1 MRNSLSFVL
10 LFLLT
15 GCSLLSW
22 GDAAPTPNANDNL
35 AVARFLTRA
44 PVPVGVR
51 VTPTSMNTGFLP
63 PQGLPLPAVEPL
75 EVVGDLRVSGSS
87 ALSPL
92 TRQIYDR
99 FVSAGY
105 RDTMRIEEVNSEVVF
120 QRYCTQTGDEQNAID
135 IVMAE
140 RSIRQSELEVC
151 QQHNRIP
158 VALRVASA
166 AVVMV
171 VNAQVDFVSSMNKPE
186 LLTLTGA
193 NQWSE
198 IRRDWPTAEIS
209 HFIPSAPNVILT
221 VWTMNILRGNLSTLE
236 NLSTAT
242 LLEDG
247 QELAFAVADTPNA
260 MGLLNFADY
269 QRNPTGLRIIAVDGI
284 LPNGVTVSNGTYVL
298 VYPLLLYTDLET
310 LATHPQ
316 VGAFLFY
323 YLSNMNV
330 LMSDV
335 GLFPASEAIYERT
348 KIVLVRSL
356 GQDAYLEQFSPTS
369 TPSPPTVTPTIT
381 PTVTRPAIPPETP
394 AATTTTTAVGAD

>member
-1 MRNSLSFVL
+1 
-10 LFLLT
+10 
-15 GCSLLSW
+15 
-22 GDAAPTPNANDNL
+22 
-35 AVARFLTRA
+35 
-44 PVPVGVR
+44 
-51 VTPTSMNTGFLP
+51 MNTGFLP